1 MTAGGDAMELK
12 QIRYFVEVARR
23 GSINKAAKALNVA
36 QPAVT
41 RQLQALE
48 EEFAAQLLIRTR
60 RGVKLTDAGERML
73 RHGQTVLA
81 DVLQLHEAIVE
92 TKASLTG
99 TVRLGFVPTIAFTLA
114 PILLEESNLRYPG
127 VRLHIVEA
135 ARLTVKDWLIDDV
148 IDIAL
153 MQELDGV
160 DELRQRYVAE
170 EDLVLVGSKEALDR
184 FGGSITWRA
193 LATVPLIMT
202 PGLEEFVQ
210 QWADEQYVRL
220 DVVHSVNSIHA
231 IMQTLKGGKFASVI
245 PYSVV
250 SERDDLA
257 SLRALPL
264 ADPPITRRL
273 VTAYNATRPLSPPM
287 LAVHN
292 LLADAVRRVRL
303 RVAGGGR
310 ME

>member
-1 MTAGGDAMELK
+1 MELK

-41 RQLQALE
+41 RQLHALE
-48 EEFAAQLLIRTR
+48 EELGAQLLIRTR
-60 RGVKLTDAGERML
+60 RGVKLTDAGETML
-73 RHGQTVLA
+73 QHGQTLLA
-81 DVLQLHEAIVE
+81 DVLHIHEAVVE

-99 TVRLGFVPTIAFTLA
+99 TVRLGFVPTIAFMLT
-114 PILLEESNLRYPG
+114 PILLEESTLRYPG

-153 MQELDGV
+153 MQELEGV
-160 DELRQRYVAE
+160 GELRQRFIAD
-170 EDLVLVGSKEALDR
+170 EDLVLVGSREMLSA
-184 FGGSITWRA
+184 FGSSITWRQ
-193 LATVPLIMT
+193 LATLPLIMT
-202 PGLEEFVQ
+202 PGLHEFVQ

-220 DVVHSVNSIHA
+220 NVVHSVNSIHA
-231 IMQTLKGGKFASVI
+231 IMQTLKGGKFASVV

-250 SERDDLA
+250 SERDDVGGLG
-257 SLRALPL
+257 ALPL

-273 VTAYNATRPLSPPM
+273 VTAYNASRPLSPPM

-292 LLADAVRRVRL
+292 LLADAVRRIRL
-303 RVAGGGR
+303 KVADGGPP
-310 ME
+310 E